1 MGNLTSVDTYL
12 LSLKPMARL
21 KKFFTEAVNSYFQ
34 EVYQPKFDVELRITQ
49 TWANYSERG
58 MFHHYHAHPNSFV
71 SGVFYVQT
79 NESDKIFFNKNIYEN
94 IQIPT
99 ENFNL
104 FNSMSWW
111 FPAEVNNLLMFPSG
125 LHHNVPEVSE
135 EHTRISISF
144 NTFPQGILGNI
155 HNLTECK
162 L

>member
-1 MGNLTSVDTYL
+1 MIINPVFPTPVGIEKFESGLSNKEIDFIKNLEKRPNMGNLTSVDTYL

-111 FPAEVNNLLMFPSG
+111 FPAEVNN
-125 LHHNVPEVSE
+125 
-135 EHTRISISF
+135 
-144 NTFPQGILGNI
+144 
-155 HNLTECK
+155 
-162 L
+162 